1 MPQART
7 LFSFHGAF
15 FQVQYT
21 VIDPKAQRRYRT
33 FDTHPWIIRSID
45 SGQRMMLGQRMV
57 KNFCSLPVCLWSK
70 CTKNTEQDTF
80 EEDVMITNCMRLG

>member
-1 MPQART
+1 
-7 LFSFHGAF
+7 
-15 FQVQYT
+15 
-21 VIDPKAQRRYRT
+21 
-33 FDTHPWIIRSID
+33 
-45 SGQRMMLGQRMV
+45 MMLGQRMV